1 MQSEVQPKTQPNS
14 SNQQDNKSLVD
25 SIVVR
30 QLNTMDYSQVWH
42 AMKAFTDNRDDTVA
56 DELWLVEH
64 PAVFTQGQAGK
75 EEHLLVPGDIEVV
88 KVDRGGQ
95 VTYHGPGQQVI
106 YFMINLRRK
115 KMGVRQLVT
124 LIENG
129 IVDALADFNITAYA
143 KADAP
148 GVYVDEKKVASLGL
162 RVRKGCSFHGLAIN
176 VNMDLS
182 PFLRI
187 NPCGYAGLE
196 MIQTADIQGPKD
208 TASAANALVTHLIT
222 LLDVNN
228 VSYQTG
234 LPNEIDTSHE

>member
-1 MQSEVQPKTQPNS
+1 MHATADTKPEHITLA
-14 SNQQDNKSLVD
+14 NKLV
-25 SIVVR
+25 IR
-30 QLNTMDYSQVWH
+30 QLGTMDYSQVWL
-42 AMKAFTDNRDDTVA
+42 AMKQFTDSRNDNVA

-64 PAVFTQGQAGK
+64 PPVFTQGQAGK
-75 EEHLLVPGDIEVV
+75 AEHLLVPGDIEVV
-88 KVDRGGQ
+88 NVDRGGQ

-115 KMGVRQLVT
+115 KLGVRQLVT

-129 IVDALADFNITAYA
+129 LVAGLADFDINAYA

-148 GVYVDEKKVASLGL
+148 GVYVDDKKIASLGL

-196 MIQTADIQGPKD
+196 MIQTADLQGPTD
-208 TASAANALVTHLIT
+208 TTSVANTLVKHLIK
-222 LLDVNN
+222 LLEANN
-228 VSYQTG
+228 ISYQTG
-234 LPNEIDTSHE
+234 LPSENHSQHD